1 VIEQQI
7 SHDII
12 IFGSRSGFQI
22 YAKSGGSPM
31 EVTTTQYKNS
41 DLVSASGRID
51 SFTAPKLAEAMEAV
65 TRAGRYR
72 IVFDMS
78 GVEYMSSA
86 GLRVLISTQKEA
98 RRYNRG
104 EVVLARV
111 PKRIY
116 EALELAGFVP
126 LFKFFDDVTAAVGN
140 F

>member
-1 VIEQQI
+1 
-7 SHDII
+7 
-12 IFGSRSGFQI
+12 
-22 YAKSGGSPM
+22 
-31 EVTTTQYKNS
+31 
-41 DLVSASGRID
+41 
-51 SFTAPKLAEAMEAV
+51 
-65 TRAGRYR
+65 
-72 IVFDMS
+72 
-78 GVEYMSSA
+78 MSSA